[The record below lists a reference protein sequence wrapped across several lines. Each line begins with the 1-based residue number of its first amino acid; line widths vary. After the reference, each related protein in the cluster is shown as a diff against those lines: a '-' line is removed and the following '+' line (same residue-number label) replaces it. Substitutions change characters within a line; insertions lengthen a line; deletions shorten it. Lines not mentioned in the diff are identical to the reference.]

1 MLLFQCL
8 KSNFMDNLAQE
19 FSYRLD
25 QLLMDGKGEVHSFEL
40 TCEEFKN
47 KIAMVNLNP
56 LRYYF
61 IDNSDITF
69 KDNNIYFNL

>member
-1 MLLFQCL
+1 M
-8 KSNFMDNLAQE
+8 NNLSQE
-19 FSYRLD
+19 FADRLE
-25 QLLMDGKGEVHSFEL
+25 QLQNDGKGEVHSFEL

-69 KDNNIYFNL
+69 MDDKIFFNLQN